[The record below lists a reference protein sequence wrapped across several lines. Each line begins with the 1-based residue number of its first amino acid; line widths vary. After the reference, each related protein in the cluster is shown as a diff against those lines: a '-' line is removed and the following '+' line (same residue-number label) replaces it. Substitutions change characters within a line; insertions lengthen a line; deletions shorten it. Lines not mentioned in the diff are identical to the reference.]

1 MILYNIIQEEYNKFL
16 NEATASEIREK
27 YYSFISEEDFN
38 KIIDSDPTT
47 DLEKNQMGKYSK
59 WLLNLFKRKQLRM
72 EDLYKAEEYLE
83 TFDKYKNK
91 IEIKDINKFK
101 TLPQLYD
108 VVKDYIDSDEA
119 TSKKDEIRRIKKDAE
134 KVYEDNEW
142 LVVIPKTKE
151 AACYYGKNT
160 QWCTAADNNNQF
172 DYYNR
177 DGKIYININKTTNE
191 KFQFHFESQQ
201 FMDENDSPIT
211 TVDLEIDEGDGLYEF
226 YSNQGLD
233 LPVPTLELA
242 IKNFD
247 YDLFYEL
254 LSKETATSY
263 NFYLAVEKENFDF
276 VEGIALT
283 MSKDEFEDILS
294 DYVEF
299 LPYISKDNGENYEET
314 FIRLIEKCKKVG
326 YDFEDESFFYN
337 TYSIFKEDNLMVY
350 NEITPIKE
358 YFKILKDQ
366 EIYNFFKIVYEDN
379 EDYFQEFKDDMKIAD
394 AWEEIESVNLSNKRV
409 NIKVIKISVDED
421 DNIQYKIKI
430 TYKNSGNTKTG
441 NIKRDKFYSLLNNYD
456 LFED

>member
-1 MILYNIIQEEYNKFL
+1 MILYNIIQEEYNNFL

-47 DLEKNQMGKYSK
+47 NLEKNQMGKYSK
-59 WLLNLFKRKQLRM
+59 WLLNLFKKNQLKL
-72 EDLYKAEEYLE
+72 EDLYKVEEYLE

-91 IEIKDINKFK
+91 FEIKDINKFK

-151 AACYYGKNT
+151 AACFYGKNT

-177 DGKIYININKTTNE
+177 DGKIYININKITNK
-191 KFQFHFESQQ
+191 KFQFHFESKQ

-211 TVDLEIDEGDGLYEF
+211 TADLEIDEGDGLYKF

-233 LPVPTLELA
+233 LPTPTLESA
-242 IKNFD
+242 IKNYD

-254 LSKETATSY
+254 LNNETATDY
-263 NFYLAVEKENFDF
+263 NYYVAIEYDNFHFAEDI
-276 VEGIALT
+276 VLT
-283 MSKDEFEDILS
+283 MSKDKFEYMLD
-294 DYVEF
+294 DYIEII
-299 LPYISKDNGENYEET
+299 PYIIRESGEEYEEA
-314 FIRLIEKCKKVG
+314 FIRLIEKCKHVG
-326 YDFEDESFFYN
+326 YDFDDKNFFYK
-337 TYSIFKEDNLMVY
+337 TYVDFKEDNGKPSM
-350 NEITPIKE
+350 NEYI
-358 YFKILKDQ
+358 KILKEQD
-366 EIYNFFKIVYEDN
+366 IYDDFKNVYEDN
-379 EDYFQEFKDDMKIAD
+379 EDYFHKIKDDMKIAD

-409 NIKVIKISVDED
+409 NIEVLDITMD
-421 DNIQYKIKI
+421 DDKNIQYEIKI

-441 NIKRDKFYSLLNNYD
+441 KIKRDKLYSLLNNYD

>member
-27 YYSFISEEDFN
+27 YYNFISEEDFN

-47 DLEKNQMGKYSK
+47 NLEKNQMGKYSK
-59 WLLNLFKRKQLRM
+59 WLLNLFKKNQLKL
-72 EDLYKAEEYLE
+72 EDLYKVEEYLQ

-134 KVYEDNEW
+134 KVYEDDEW
-142 LVVIPKTKE
+142 LVVVPKTEE

-160 QWCTAADNNNQF
+160 QWCTAADNNNYF

-177 DGKIYININKTTNE
+177 DGKIYININKNTNK
-191 KFQFHFESQQ
+191 KFQFHFESNQ

-211 TVDLEIDEGDGLYEF
+211 TADLDIDEGDGLYKF

-233 LPVPTLELA
+233 LPKPTLESA
-242 IKNFD
+242 IKNYD

-254 LSKETATSY
+254 LNEESATID
-263 NFYLAVEKENFDF
+263 NFNLAAGEDNFTF
-276 VEGIALT
+276 VEDIALT
-283 MSKDEFEDILS
+283 MSKDEFKLILD
-294 DYVEF
+294 DYIEF
-299 LPYISKDNGENYEET
+299 IPHIIGESGEKYEEP
-314 FIRLIEKCKKVG
+314 FIRLIEKCKDVE
-326 YDFEDESFFYN
+326 YNFDDVNFFYK
-337 TYSIFKEDNLMVY
+337 TYVDFKEDNRKPSM
-350 NEITPIKE
+350 NEYIR
-358 YFKILKDQ
+358 ILKDQ
-366 EIYNFFKIVYEDN
+366 EIYDDFKNVYEDN
-379 EDYFQEFKDDMKIAD
+379 EDYFEEFKDDMKIVD

-409 NIKVIKISVDED
+409 NIEVLDITMD
-421 DNIQYKIKI
+421 DDKNIQYEIKI

-441 NIKRDKFYSLLNNYD
+441 KIKRDKLYSLLNNYD

>member
-27 YYSFISEEDFN
+27 YYNFISEEDFN

-47 DLEKNQMGKYSK
+47 NLEKNQMGKYSK
-59 WLLNLFKRKQLRM
+59 WLLNLFKRKQLKL
-72 EDLYKAEEYLE
+72 EDLYKVEEYLE

-134 KVYEDNEW
+134 KVYEDDEW
-142 LVVIPKTKE
+142 LVVVPKTEE
-151 AACYYGKNT
+151 AACFYGKNT

-172 DYYNR
+172 NYYNR
-177 DGKIYININKTTNE
+177 DGKIYININKYTNK
-191 KFQFHFESQQ
+191 KFQFHFESKQ

-211 TVDLEIDEGDGLYEF
+211 TDDLEIDEGDGLYEF

-233 LPVPTLELA
+233 LPVPTLESA
-242 IKNFD
+242 IKNYD
-247 YDLFYEL
+247 YDLFYDL
-254 LSKETATSY
+254 LNEENATSY
-263 NFYLAVEKENFDF
+263 YYCLAMDYDNFHFAESIVLSMGKV
-276 VEGIALT
+276 
-283 MSKDEFEDILS
+283 EFEYVLD
-294 DYVEF
+294 DYIETI
-299 LPYISKDNGENYEET
+299 PSIIRESGEEYEEA
-314 FIRLIEKCKKVG
+314 FIRLIEKCKRVG
-326 YDFEDESFFYN
+326 YDFDDKNFFYKS
-337 TYSIFKEDNLMVY
+337 YVDFKEDNRK
-350 NEITPIKE
+350 TPIKE
-358 YFKILKDQ
+358 YIKILKDQ
-366 EIYNFFKIVYEDN
+366 EIYDDFKNVYEDN
-379 EDYFQEFKDDMKIAD
+379 EDYFEEFKDDMKIVD

-409 NIKVIKISVDED
+409 NIEVLDIKMDDE
-421 DNIQYKIKI
+421 NIQYEIKI

-441 NIKRDKFYSLLNNYD
+441 KIKRDKFYSLLNNYD